1 MMPKNF
7 YFVVLL
13 GLVSLFSDMTYEGAR
28 SITGPYLFYLG
39 AGAAVVGFTSG
50 FGEFISYGLRLFS
63 GWFADK
69 TKNYW
74 GLMFIGYALTL
85 LSVPALA
92 LVNSWGLAVLLIILE
107 RTGKALRTPA
117 RDTLLSYA
125 TFKMGRGLGF
135 GIHEAMDQ
143 IGAIG
148 GPLIIALVFYLKMG
162 YKSAFLVLLIPA
174 IVALSFLTFARITY
188 PTPQKFEIGFQKFEA
203 KGFSK
208 SFWWYLLG
216 MCFIGAGFVDFPLIG
231 YHLEKTSILSKEWIP
246 ILYALAMGVDALS
259 ALFLGFL
266 FDRIGLKAIILA
278 IILSLGAI
286 PFTFL
291 GGIVLIFLGMIL
303 WGIGLGAQ
311 ESIMRAVIAQLVA
324 PEKRGMGYGVFN
336 TFFGLFWF
344 TGSFLL
350 GFLYE
355 ISILALVILSV
366 IFQIFSLPFILKVAK
381 TVKTNFS

>member
-1 MMPKNF
+1 MTYKSPF
-7 YFVVLL
+7 YFLILL

-39 AGAAVVGFTSG
+39 AGAAVVGFASG
-50 FGEFISYGLRLFS
+50 FGEFIGYGLRLFS
-63 GWFADK
+63 GWLADK
-69 TKNYW
+69 TKKYW
-74 GLMFIGYALTL
+74 GLMFIGYALNL

-143 IGAIG
+143 IGAFV
-148 GPLIIALVFYLKMG
+148 GPLIVALVFYLKMG
-162 YKSAFLVLLIPA
+162 YKPAFLVLLIPA
-174 IVALSFLTFARITY
+174 LLALSLLTFARIIY
-188 PTPQKFEIGFQKFEA
+188 PAPQKFEKGFLELET

-216 MCFIGAGFVDFPLIG
+216 MCLVGAGFVDFPLIG
-231 YHLEKTSILSKEWIP
+231 YHLEKTSILSKDWIP
-246 ILYALAMGVDALS
+246 ILYALAMGVDAFS
-259 ALFLGFL
+259 AIFLGLL
-266 FDRIGLKAIILA
+266 FDRIGLKAVILA

-286 PFTFL
+286 PLTFL
-291 GGIVLIFLGMIL
+291 GGIILIFLGMIL

-311 ESIMRAVIAQLVA
+311 ESIMRAVIAQLV
-324 PEKRGMGYGVFN
+324 PIEKRGVGYGIFN

-344 TGSFLL
+344 AGSFFL
-350 GFLYE
+350 GFLYDF
-355 ISILALVILSV
+355 SILALVAFSV
-366 IFQIFSLPFILKVAK
+366 IFQALSIPFILKVAK
-381 TVKTNFS
+381 TA

>member
-1 MMPKNF
+1 MTYKSPL
-7 YFVVLL
+7 YFVILL

-39 AGAAVVGFTSG
+39 AGAAVVGFASG
-50 FGEFISYGLRLFS
+50 FGEFIGYGLRLFS
-63 GWFADK
+63 GWLADK
-69 TKNYW
+69 TKKYW
-74 GLMFIGYALTL
+74 GLMFIGYALNL

-143 IGAIG
+143 IGAFG
-148 GPLIIALVFYLKMG
+148 GPLIVALVFYLKMG
-162 YKSAFLVLLIPA
+162 YKPAFLVLLIPA
-174 IVALSFLTFARITY
+174 LIALSLLTFARITY
-188 PTPQKFEIGFQKFEA
+188 PAPQKFEKGFLELET

-216 MCFIGAGFVDFPLIG
+216 MCLVGAGFVDFPLIG
-231 YHLEKTSILSKEWIP
+231 YHLEKTSILSKDWIP

-259 ALFLGFL
+259 AIFLGLL
-266 FDRIGLKAIILA
+266 FDRVGLKAVILA

-286 PFTFL
+286 PLTFL
-291 GGIVLIFLGMIL
+291 GGIILIFLGMIL

-311 ESIMRAVIAQLVA
+311 ESIMRAVIAQLV
-324 PEKRGMGYGVFN
+324 PIEKRGVGYGIFN

-344 TGSFLL
+344 VGSFLL
-350 GFLYE
+350 GFLYDF
-355 ISILALVILSV
+355 SILALVALSV
-366 IFQIFSLPFILKVAK
+366 TFQALSIPFILKVAK
-381 TVKTNFS
+381 TA

>member
-1 MMPKNF
+1 MTYKSPF
-7 YFVVLL
+7 YFVILL

-39 AGAAVVGFTSG
+39 AGAAVVGFASG
-50 FGEFISYGLRLFS
+50 FGEFIGYGLRLFS
-63 GWFADK
+63 GWLADK
-69 TKNYW
+69 TKKYW
-74 GLMFIGYALTL
+74 GLMFIGYPLNL

-92 LVNSWGLAVLLIILE
+92 LINSWGLAVLLIILE

-143 IGAIG
+143 IGAFV
-148 GPLIIALVFYLKMG
+148 GPLIVALVFYLKMG
-162 YKSAFLVLLIPA
+162 YKPAFLVLLIPA
-174 IVALSFLTFARITY
+174 LIALSLLTFARITY
-188 PTPQKFEIGFQKFEA
+188 PAPQKFEKGFPELKT

-216 MCFIGAGFVDFPLIG
+216 MCLVGAGFVDFPLIG
-231 YHLEKTSILSKEWIP
+231 YHLEKTSILSKDWIP

-259 ALFLGFL
+259 AIFLGLL
-266 FDRIGLKAIILA
+266 FDRVGLKAVILA

-286 PFTFL
+286 PLTFL
-291 GGIVLIFLGMIL
+291 GGIILIFLGMIL

-311 ESIMRAVIAQLVA
+311 ESIMRAVIAQLV
-324 PEKRGMGYGVFN
+324 PIEKRGVGYGIFN

-344 TGSFLL
+344 IGSFLL
-350 GFLYE
+350 GFLYDF
-355 ISILALVILSV
+355 SILALVALSV
-366 IFQIFSLPFILKVAK
+366 TFQALSIPFILKVAK
-381 TVKTNFS
+381 TA

>member
-1 MMPKNF
+1 MTYKSPF
-7 YFVVLL
+7 YFVILL

-39 AGAAVVGFTSG
+39 AGAAVVGFASG
-50 FGEFISYGLRLFS
+50 FGEFIGYGLRLFS
-63 GWFADK
+63 GWLADK
-69 TKNYW
+69 TKKYW
-74 GLMFIGYALTL
+74 GLMFIGYALNL

-143 IGAIG
+143 IGAFV

-162 YKSAFLVLLIPA
+162 YKPAFLVLLIPA
-174 IVALSFLTFARITY
+174 LIALSLLTFARIIY
-188 PTPQKFEIGFQKFEA
+188 PAPQKFEKGFPELET

-216 MCFIGAGFVDFPLIG
+216 MCLVGAGFVDFPLIG
-231 YHLEKTSILSKEWIP
+231 YHLEKTSILSKDWIP

-259 ALFLGFL
+259 AIFLGLL
-266 FDRIGLKAIILA
+266 FDRVGLKAVILA

-286 PFTFL
+286 PLTFL
-291 GGIVLIFLGMIL
+291 GGIILIFLGMIL

-311 ESIMRAVIAQLVA
+311 ESIMRAVIAQLV
-324 PEKRGMGYGVFN
+324 PIEKRGVGYGIFN

-344 TGSFLL
+344 AGSFLL
-350 GFLYE
+350 GFLYDF
-355 ISILALVILSV
+355 SILALVALSV
-366 IFQIFSLPFILKVAK
+366 TFQALSIPFILKVAK
-381 TVKTNFS
+381 TA

>member
-1 MMPKNF
+1 MTYKSPF
-7 YFVVLL
+7 YFVILL

-39 AGAAVVGFTSG
+39 AGAAVVGFASG
-50 FGEFISYGLRLFS
+50 FGEFIGYGLRLFS
-63 GWFADK
+63 GWLADK
-69 TKNYW
+69 TKKYW
-74 GLMFIGYALTL
+74 GLMFIGYALNL

-143 IGAIG
+143 IGAFV
-148 GPLIIALVFYLKMG
+148 GPLIVALVFYLKMG
-162 YKSAFLVLLIPA
+162 YKPAFLVLLIPA
-174 IVALSFLTFARITY
+174 LIALSLLTFARIIY
-188 PTPQKFEIGFQKFEA
+188 PAPQKFEKGFLELET

-216 MCFIGAGFVDFPLIG
+216 MCLVGAGFVDFPLIG
-231 YHLEKTSILSKEWIP
+231 YHLEKTSILSKDWIP

-259 ALFLGFL
+259 AIFLGLL
-266 FDRIGLKAIILA
+266 FDRIGLKAVILA

-286 PFTFL
+286 PLTFL
-291 GGIVLIFLGMIL
+291 GGIILIFLGMIL

-311 ESIMRAVIAQLVA
+311 ESIMRAVIAQLV
-324 PEKRGMGYGVFN
+324 PIEKRGVGYGIFN

-344 TGSFLL
+344 VGSFLL
-350 GFLYE
+350 GFLYDF
-355 ISILALVILSV
+355 SILALVALSV
-366 IFQIFSLPFILKVAK
+366 TFQALSIPFILKVAK
-381 TVKTNFS
+381 TA

>member
-7 YFVVLL
+7 YFVILL

-39 AGAAVVGFTSG
+39 AGAAVVGFASG
-50 FGEFISYGLRLFS
+50 FGEFIGYGLRLFS
-63 GWFADK
+63 GWLADK
-69 TKNYW
+69 TKKYW
-74 GLMFIGYALTL
+74 GLMFIGYALNL

-143 IGAIG
+143 IGAFV
-148 GPLIIALVFYLKMG
+148 GPLIVALVFYLKMG
-162 YKSAFLVLLIPA
+162 YKPAFLVLLIPA
-174 IVALSFLTFARITY
+174 LIALSLLTFAKITY
-188 PTPQKFEIGFQKFEA
+188 PAPQKFEKGFLELET

-216 MCFIGAGFVDFPLIG
+216 MCLVGAGFVDFPLIG
-231 YHLEKTSILSKEWIP
+231 YHLEKTSILSKDWIP

-259 ALFLGFL
+259 AIFLGLL
-266 FDRIGLKAIILA
+266 FDRLGLKAVILA

-286 PFTFL
+286 PLTFL
-291 GGIVLIFLGMIL
+291 GGVILIFLGMIL
-303 WGIGLGAQ
+303 WGIGLGTQ
-311 ESIMRAVIAQLVA
+311 ESIMRAVIAQLV
-324 PEKRGMGYGVFN
+324 PIEKRGIGYGIFN

-344 TGSFLL
+344 AGSFLL
-350 GFLYE
+350 GFLYDF
-355 ISILALVILSV
+355 SILALVALSV
-366 IFQIFSLPFILKVAK
+366 TFQALSIPFILKVAK
-381 TVKTNFS
+381 TA

>member
-1 MMPKNF
+1 MTYKSPF
-7 YFVVLL
+7 YFLILL

-39 AGAAVVGFTSG
+39 AGAAVVGFASG
-50 FGEFISYGLRLFS
+50 FGEFIGYGLRLFS
-63 GWFADK
+63 GWLADK
-69 TKNYW
+69 TKKYW
-74 GLMFIGYALTL
+74 GLMFIGYALNL

-143 IGAIG
+143 IGAFG
-148 GPLIIALVFYLKMG
+148 GPLIVALVFYLKMG
-162 YKSAFLVLLIPA
+162 YKPAFLVLLIPA
-174 IVALSFLTFARITY
+174 LIALSLLTFARMIY
-188 PTPQKFEIGFQKFEA
+188 PAPQKFEKGFLELET

-216 MCFIGAGFVDFPLIG
+216 MCLVGAGFVDFPLIG
-231 YHLEKTSILSKEWIP
+231 YHLEKTSILSKDWIP

-259 ALFLGFL
+259 AIFLGLL
-266 FDRIGLKAIILA
+266 FDRVGLKAVILA

-286 PFTFL
+286 PLTFL
-291 GGIVLIFLGMIL
+291 GGIILIFLGMIL

-311 ESIMRAVIAQLVA
+311 ESIMRAVIAQLV
-324 PEKRGMGYGVFN
+324 PIEKRGVGYGIFN

-344 TGSFLL
+344 VGSFLL
-350 GFLYE
+350 GFLYDF
-355 ISILALVILSV
+355 SILALVALSV
-366 IFQIFSLPFILKVAK
+366 TFQALSIPFILKVAK
-381 TVKTNFS
+381 TA

>member
-1 MMPKNF
+1 
-7 YFVVLL
+7 
-13 GLVSLFSDMTYEGAR
+13 MTYEGAR

-39 AGAAVVGFTSG
+39 AGAAVVGFASG
-50 FGEFISYGLRLFS
+50 FGEFIGYGLRLFS
-63 GWFADK
+63 GWLADK
-69 TKNYW
+69 TKKYW
-74 GLMFIGYALTL
+74 GLMFIGYALNL

-143 IGAIG
+143 IGAFV
-148 GPLIIALVFYLKMG
+148 GPLIVALVFYLKMG
-162 YKSAFLVLLIPA
+162 YKPAFLVLLIPA
-174 IVALSFLTFARITY
+174 LIALSLLTFARIIY
-188 PTPQKFEIGFQKFEA
+188 PAPQKFEKGFLELET

-216 MCFIGAGFVDFPLIG
+216 MCLVGAGFVDFPLIG
-231 YHLEKTSILSKEWIP
+231 YHLEKTSILSKDWIP
-246 ILYALAMGVDALS
+246 ILYALAMGVDAFS
-259 ALFLGFL
+259 AIFLGLL
-266 FDRIGLKAIILA
+266 FDKIGLKAVILA

-286 PFTFL
+286 PLTFL
-291 GGIVLIFLGMIL
+291 GGIILIFLGMIL

-311 ESIMRAVIAQLVA
+311 ESIMRAVIAQLV
-324 PEKRGMGYGVFN
+324 PIEKRGVGYGIFN

-344 TGSFLL
+344 VGSFLL
-350 GFLYE
+350 GFLYDF
-355 ISILALVILSV
+355 SILALVALSV
-366 IFQIFSLPFILKVAK
+366 TFQVLSIPFILKVAK
-381 TVKTNFS
+381 TA

>member
-1 MMPKNF
+1 MTYKSPF
-7 YFVVLL
+7 YFVILL

-39 AGAAVVGFTSG
+39 AGAAVVGFASG
-50 FGEFISYGLRLFS
+50 FGEFIGYGLRLFS
-63 GWFADK
+63 GWLADK
-69 TKNYW
+69 TKKYW
-74 GLMFIGYALTL
+74 GLMFIGYALNL

-143 IGAIG
+143 IGAFV
-148 GPLIIALVFYLKMG
+148 GPLIVALVFYLKMG
-162 YKSAFLVLLIPA
+162 YKPAFLVLLIPA
-174 IVALSFLTFARITY
+174 LIALSLLTFARIIY
-188 PTPQKFEIGFQKFEA
+188 PAPQKFEKGFPELET

-216 MCFIGAGFVDFPLIG
+216 MCLVGAGFVDFPLIG
-231 YHLEKTSILSKEWIP
+231 YHLEKTSILSKDWIP

-259 ALFLGFL
+259 AIFLGLL
-266 FDRIGLKAIILA
+266 FDRIGLKAVILA

-286 PFTFL
+286 PLTFL
-291 GGIVLIFLGMIL
+291 GGIILIFLGMIL

-311 ESIMRAVIAQLVA
+311 ESIMRAVIAQLV
-324 PEKRGMGYGVFN
+324 PIEKRGVGYGIFN

-344 TGSFLL
+344 AGSFLL
-350 GFLYE
+350 GFLYDF
-355 ISILALVILSV
+355 SILALVAFSITFQALS
-366 IFQIFSLPFILKVAK
+366 IPFILKVAK
-381 TVKTNFS
+381 TA

>member
-1 MMPKNF
+1 MTYKSPF
-7 YFVVLL
+7 YFVILL

-39 AGAAVVGFTSG
+39 AGAAVVGFASG
-50 FGEFISYGLRLFS
+50 FGEFIGYGLRLFS
-63 GWFADK
+63 GWLADK
-69 TKNYW
+69 TKKYW
-74 GLMFIGYALTL
+74 GLMFIGYALNL

-143 IGAIG
+143 IGAFV
-148 GPLIIALVFYLKMG
+148 GPLIVALVFYLKMG
-162 YKSAFLVLLIPA
+162 YKPAFLVLLIPA
-174 IVALSFLTFARITY
+174 LIALSLLTFARITY
-188 PTPQKFEIGFQKFEA
+188 PAPQKFEKGFPELKT

-216 MCFIGAGFVDFPLIG
+216 MCLVGAGFVDFPLIG
-231 YHLEKTSILSKEWIP
+231 YHLEKTSILSKDWIP

-259 ALFLGFL
+259 AIFLGLL
-266 FDRIGLKAIILA
+266 FDRVGLKAVILA

-286 PFTFL
+286 PLTFL
-291 GGIVLIFLGMIL
+291 GGIILIFLGMIL

-311 ESIMRAVIAQLVA
+311 ESIMRAVIAQLV
-324 PEKRGMGYGVFN
+324 PIEKRGVGYGIFN

-344 TGSFLL
+344 VGSFLL
-350 GFLYE
+350 GFLYDF
-355 ISILALVILSV
+355 SILALVALSV
-366 IFQIFSLPFILKVAK
+366 TFQALSIPFILKVAK
-381 TVKTNFS
+381 TA

>member
-1 MMPKNF
+1 MTYKSPF
-7 YFVVLL
+7 YFVILL

-39 AGAAVVGFTSG
+39 AGAAVVGFASG
-50 FGEFISYGLRLFS
+50 FGEFIGYGLRLFS
-63 GWFADK
+63 GWLADK
-69 TKNYW
+69 TKKYW
-74 GLMFIGYALTL
+74 GLMFIGYALNL

-143 IGAIG
+143 IGAFV
-148 GPLIIALVFYLKMG
+148 GPLIVALVFYLKMG
-162 YKSAFLVLLIPA
+162 YKPAFLVLLIPA
-174 IVALSFLTFARITY
+174 LIALSLLTFARITY
-188 PTPQKFEIGFQKFEA
+188 PAPQKFEKGFPELKT

-216 MCFIGAGFVDFPLIG
+216 MCLVGAGFVDFPLIG
-231 YHLEKTSILSKEWIP
+231 YHLEKTSILSKDWIP

-259 ALFLGFL
+259 AIFLGLL
-266 FDRIGLKAIILA
+266 FDRVGLKAVILA

-286 PFTFL
+286 PLTFL
-291 GGIVLIFLGMIL
+291 GGIILIFLGMIL

-311 ESIMRAVIAQLVA
+311 ESIMRAVIAQLV
-324 PEKRGMGYGVFN
+324 PIEKRGVGYGIFN

-344 TGSFLL
+344 IGSFLL
-350 GFLYE
+350 GFLYDF
-355 ISILALVILSV
+355 SILALVALSV
-366 IFQIFSLPFILKVAK
+366 TFQALSIPFILKVAK
-381 TVKTNFS
+381 TA

>member
-1 MMPKNF
+1 MTYKSPL
-7 YFVVLL
+7 YFVILL

-39 AGAAVVGFTSG
+39 AGAAVVGFASG
-50 FGEFISYGLRLFS
+50 FGEFIGYGLRLFS
-63 GWFADK
+63 GWLADK
-69 TKNYW
+69 TKKYW
-74 GLMFIGYALTL
+74 GLMFIGYALNL

-143 IGAIG
+143 IGAFV
-148 GPLIIALVFYLKMG
+148 GPLIVALVFYLKMG
-162 YKSAFLVLLIPA
+162 YKPAFLVLLIPA
-174 IVALSFLTFARITY
+174 LIALSLLTFARIIY
-188 PTPQKFEIGFQKFEA
+188 PAPQKFEKGFLELET

-216 MCFIGAGFVDFPLIG
+216 MCLVGAGFVDFPLIG
-231 YHLEKTSILSKEWIP
+231 YHLEKTSILSKDWIP
-246 ILYALAMGVDALS
+246 ILYALAMGVDAFS
-259 ALFLGFL
+259 AIFLGLL
-266 FDRIGLKAIILA
+266 FDRIGLKAVILA

-286 PFTFL
+286 PLTFL
-291 GGIVLIFLGMIL
+291 GGIILIFLGMIL

-311 ESIMRAVIAQLVA
+311 ESIMRAVIAQLV
-324 PEKRGMGYGVFN
+324 PIEKRGVGYGIFN

-344 TGSFLL
+344 VGSFLL
-350 GFLYE
+350 GFLYDF
-355 ISILALVILSV
+355 SILALVAFSVTFQALS
-366 IFQIFSLPFILKVAK
+366 IPFILKVAK
-381 TVKTNFS
+381 TA

>member
-1 MMPKNF
+1 MTYKSPF
-7 YFVVLL
+7 YFVILL

-39 AGAAVVGFTSG
+39 AGAAVVGFASG
-50 FGEFISYGLRLFS
+50 FGEFIGYGLRLFS
-63 GWFADK
+63 GWLADK
-69 TKNYW
+69 TKKYW
-74 GLMFIGYALTL
+74 GLMFIGYALNL

-143 IGAIG
+143 IGAFV
-148 GPLIIALVFYLKMG
+148 GPLIVALVFYLKMG
-162 YKSAFLVLLIPA
+162 YKPAFLVLLIPA
-174 IVALSFLTFARITY
+174 LIALSLLTFARIIY
-188 PTPQKFEIGFQKFEA
+188 PAPQKFEKGFLELET

-216 MCFIGAGFVDFPLIG
+216 MCLVGAGFVDFPLIG
-231 YHLEKTSILSKEWIP
+231 YHLEKTSILSKDWIP

-259 ALFLGFL
+259 AIFLGLL
-266 FDRIGLKAIILA
+266 FDRIGLKAVILA

-286 PFTFL
+286 PLTFL
-291 GGIVLIFLGMIL
+291 GGIILIFLGMIL

-311 ESIMRAVIAQLVA
+311 ESIMRAVIAQLV
-324 PEKRGMGYGVFN
+324 PIEKRGVGYGIFN

-344 TGSFLL
+344 AGSFLL
-350 GFLYE
+350 GFLYDF
-355 ISILALVILSV
+355 SILALVALSV
-366 IFQIFSLPFILKVAK
+366 TFQALSIPFILKVAK
-381 TVKTNFS
+381 TA

>member
-1 MMPKNF
+1 MTYKSPF
-7 YFVVLL
+7 YFVILL

-39 AGAAVVGFTSG
+39 AGAAVVGFASG
-50 FGEFISYGLRLFS
+50 FGEFIGYGLRLFS
-63 GWFADK
+63 GWLADK
-69 TKNYW
+69 TKKYW
-74 GLMFIGYALTL
+74 GLMFIGYALNL

-143 IGAIG
+143 IGAFV
-148 GPLIIALVFYLKMG
+148 GPLIVALVFYLKMG
-162 YKSAFLVLLIPA
+162 YKPAFLVLLIPA
-174 IVALSFLTFARITY
+174 LIALSLLTFARIIY
-188 PTPQKFEIGFQKFEA
+188 PAPQKFEKGFLELKT

-216 MCFIGAGFVDFPLIG
+216 MCLVGAGFVDFPLIG
-231 YHLEKTSILSKEWIP
+231 YHLEKTSILSKDWIP

-259 ALFLGFL
+259 AIFLGLL
-266 FDRIGLKAIILA
+266 FDRVGLKAVILA

-286 PFTFL
+286 PLTFL
-291 GGIVLIFLGMIL
+291 GGIILIFLGMIL

-311 ESIMRAVIAQLVA
+311 ESIMRAVIAQLV
-324 PEKRGMGYGVFN
+324 PIEKRGVGYGIFN

-344 TGSFLL
+344 VGSFLL
-350 GFLYE
+350 GFLYDF
-355 ISILALVILSV
+355 SILALVAFSVTFQALS
-366 IFQIFSLPFILKVAK
+366 IPFILKVAK
-381 TVKTNFS
+381 TA

>member
-7 YFVVLL
+7 YFVILL

-39 AGAAVVGFTSG
+39 AGAAVVGFASG
-50 FGEFISYGLRLFS
+50 VGEFIGYGLRLFS
-63 GWFADK
+63 GWLADK
-69 TKNYW
+69 TKKYW
-74 GLMFIGYALTL
+74 GLMFIGYALNL

-143 IGAIG
+143 IGAFV
-148 GPLIIALVFYLKMG
+148 GPLIVALVFYLKMG
-162 YKSAFLVLLIPA
+162 YKPAFLVLLIPA
-174 IVALSFLTFARITY
+174 LIALSLLTFAKITY
-188 PTPQKFEIGFQKFEA
+188 PAPQKFEKDFLELET

-216 MCFIGAGFVDFPLIG
+216 MCLVGAGFVDFPIIG
-231 YHLEKTSILSKEWIP
+231 YHLEKTSILSKDWIP

-259 ALFLGFL
+259 AIFLGLL
-266 FDRIGLKAIILA
+266 FDRLGLKAVILA

-286 PFTFL
+286 PLTFL
-291 GGIVLIFLGMIL
+291 GGVILIFLGMIL
-303 WGIGLGAQ
+303 WGIGLGTQ
-311 ESIMRAVIAQLVA
+311 ESIMRAVIAQLV
-324 PEKRGMGYGVFN
+324 PIEKRGIGYGIFN

-344 TGSFLL
+344 AGSFLL
-350 GFLYE
+350 GFLYDF
-355 ISILALVILSV
+355 SILALVIFSV

-381 TVKTNFS
+381 TA

>member
-7 YFVVLL
+7 YFVILL

-39 AGAAVVGFTSG
+39 AGAAVVGFASG
-50 FGEFISYGLRLFS
+50 FGEFIGYGLRLFS
-63 GWFADK
+63 GWLADK
-69 TKNYW
+69 TKKYW
-74 GLMFIGYALTL
+74 GLMFIGYALNL

-143 IGAIG
+143 IGAFV
-148 GPLIIALVFYLKMG
+148 GPLIVALVFYLKMG
-162 YKSAFLVLLIPA
+162 YKPAFLVLLIPA
-174 IVALSFLTFARITY
+174 LIALSLLTFAKITY
-188 PTPQKFEIGFQKFEA
+188 PAPQKFEKGFLELET

-216 MCFIGAGFVDFPLIG
+216 MCLVGAGFVDFPLIG
-231 YHLEKTSILSKEWIP
+231 YHLEKTSILSKDWIP

-259 ALFLGFL
+259 AIFLGLL
-266 FDRIGLKAIILA
+266 FDRLGLKAVILA

-286 PFTFL
+286 PLTFL
-291 GGIVLIFLGMIL
+291 GGVILIFLGMIL

-311 ESIMRAVIAQLVA
+311 ESIMRAVIAQLV
-324 PEKRGMGYGVFN
+324 PIEKRGIGYGIFN

-344 TGSFLL
+344 AGSFLL
-350 GFLYE
+350 GFLYDF
-355 ISILALVILSV
+355 SILALVALSV
-366 IFQIFSLPFILKVAK
+366 TFQALSIPFILKVAK
-381 TVKTNFS
+381 TA

>member
-1 MMPKNF
+1 MTYKSPF
-7 YFVVLL
+7 YFVILL
-13 GLVSLFSDMTYEGAR
+13 GLVSLFSDMTHEGAR

-39 AGAAVVGFTSG
+39 AGAAVVGFASG
-50 FGEFISYGLRLFS
+50 FGEFIGYGLRLFS
-63 GWFADK
+63 GWLADK
-69 TKNYW
+69 TKKYW
-74 GLMFIGYALTL
+74 GLMFIGYALNL

-143 IGAIG
+143 IGAFV
-148 GPLIIALVFYLKMG
+148 GPLIVALVFYLKMG
-162 YKSAFLVLLIPA
+162 YKPAFLVLLIPA
-174 IVALSFLTFARITY
+174 LIALSLLTFARITY
-188 PTPQKFEIGFQKFEA
+188 PAPQKFEKGFPELKT

-216 MCFIGAGFVDFPLIG
+216 MCLVGAGFVDFPLIG
-231 YHLEKTSILSKEWIP
+231 YHLEKTSILSKDWIP
-246 ILYALAMGVDALS
+246 ILYALAMGVDAFS
-259 ALFLGFL
+259 AIFLGLL
-266 FDRIGLKAIILA
+266 FDRVGLKAVILA

-286 PFTFL
+286 PLTFL
-291 GGIVLIFLGMIL
+291 GGIILIFLGMIL

-311 ESIMRAVIAQLVA
+311 ESIMRAVIAQLV
-324 PEKRGMGYGVFN
+324 PIEKRGVGYGIFN

-344 TGSFLL
+344 IGSFLL
-350 GFLYE
+350 GFLYDF
-355 ISILALVILSV
+355 SILALVALSV
-366 IFQIFSLPFILKVAK
+366 TFQALSIPFILKV
-381 TVKTNFS
+381 VKTA

>member
-1 MMPKNF
+1 MTYKSPF
-7 YFVVLL
+7 YFVILL

-39 AGAAVVGFTSG
+39 AGAAVVGFASG
-50 FGEFISYGLRLFS
+50 FGEFIGYGLRLFS
-63 GWFADK
+63 GWLADK
-69 TKNYW
+69 TKKYW
-74 GLMFIGYALTL
+74 GLMFIGYALNL

-143 IGAIG
+143 IGAFV
-148 GPLIIALVFYLKMG
+148 GPLIVALVFYLKMG
-162 YKSAFLVLLIPA
+162 YKPAFLVLLIPA
-174 IVALSFLTFARITY
+174 LIALSLLTFARITY
-188 PTPQKFEIGFQKFEA
+188 PAPQKFEKGFPELKT

-216 MCFIGAGFVDFPLIG
+216 MCLVGAGFVDFPLIG
-231 YHLEKTSILSKEWIP
+231 YHLEKTSILSKDWIP

-259 ALFLGFL
+259 AIFLGLL
-266 FDRIGLKAIILA
+266 FDRVGLKAVILA

-286 PFTFL
+286 PLTFL
-291 GGIVLIFLGMIL
+291 GGIILILLGMIL

-311 ESIMRAVIAQLVA
+311 ESIMRAVIAQLV
-324 PEKRGMGYGVFN
+324 PIEKRGVGYGIFN

-344 TGSFLL
+344 IGSFLL
-350 GFLYE
+350 GFLYDF
-355 ISILALVILSV
+355 SILALVALSV
-366 IFQIFSLPFILKVAK
+366 TFQALSIPFILKVAK
-381 TVKTNFS
+381 TA

>member
-1 MMPKNF
+1 MPKNF
-7 YFVVLL
+7 YFVILL

-39 AGAAVVGFTSG
+39 AGAAVVGFASG
-50 FGEFISYGLRLFS
+50 FGEFIGYGLRLFS
-63 GWFADK
+63 GWLADK
-69 TKNYW
+69 TKKYW
-74 GLMFIGYALTL
+74 GLMFIGYALNL

-143 IGAIG
+143 IGAFV
-148 GPLIIALVFYLKMG
+148 GPLIVALVFYLKMG
-162 YKSAFLVLLIPA
+162 YKPAFLVLLIPA
-174 IVALSFLTFARITY
+174 LIALSLLTFAKITY
-188 PTPQKFEIGFQKFEA
+188 PAPQKFEKGFLELET

-216 MCFIGAGFVDFPLIG
+216 MCLVGAGFVDFPLIG
-231 YHLEKTSILSKEWIP
+231 YHLEKTSILSKDWIP
-246 ILYALAMGVDALS
+246 ILYALAMGVDAFS
-259 ALFLGFL
+259 AIFLGLL
-266 FDRIGLKAIILA
+266 FDRLGLKVVILA

-286 PFTFL
+286 PLTFL
-291 GGIVLIFLGMIL
+291 GGVILIFLGMIL

-311 ESIMRAVIAQLVA
+311 ESIMRAVIAQLV
-324 PEKRGMGYGVFN
+324 PIEKRGIGYGIFN

-344 TGSFLL
+344 AGSFLL
-350 GFLYE
+350 GFLYDF
-355 ISILALVILSV
+355 SILALVALSV
-366 IFQIFSLPFILKVAK
+366 TFQALSIPFILKVAK
-381 TVKTNFS
+381 TA

>member
-1 MMPKNF
+1 MTYKSPF
-7 YFVVLL
+7 YFLILL

-39 AGAAVVGFTSG
+39 AGAAVVGFASG
-50 FGEFISYGLRLFS
+50 FGEFIGYGLRLFS
-63 GWFADK
+63 GWLADK
-69 TKNYW
+69 TKKYW
-74 GLMFIGYALTL
+74 GLMFIGYALNL

-143 IGAIG
+143 IGAFV
-148 GPLIIALVFYLKMG
+148 GPLIVALVFYLKMG
-162 YKSAFLVLLIPA
+162 YKPAFLVLLIPA
-174 IVALSFLTFARITY
+174 LIALSLLTFARIIY
-188 PTPQKFEIGFQKFEA
+188 PAPQKFEKGFLELET

-216 MCFIGAGFVDFPLIG
+216 MCLVGAGFVDFPLIG
-231 YHLEKTSILSKEWIP
+231 YHLEKTSILSKDWIP
-246 ILYALAMGVDALS
+246 ILYALAMGVDAFS
-259 ALFLGFL
+259 AIFLGLL
-266 FDRIGLKAIILA
+266 FDRIGLKAVILA

-286 PFTFL
+286 PLTFL
-291 GGIVLIFLGMIL
+291 GGIILIFLGMIL

-311 ESIMRAVIAQLVA
+311 ESIMRAVIAQLV
-324 PEKRGMGYGVFN
+324 PIEKRGVGYGIFN

-344 TGSFLL
+344 AGSFLL
-350 GFLYE
+350 GFLYDF
-355 ISILALVILSV
+355 SILALVAFSVTFQALS
-366 IFQIFSLPFILKVAK
+366 IPFILKVAK
-381 TVKTNFS
+381 TA

>member
-1 MMPKNF
+1 MTYKSPF
-7 YFVVLL
+7 YFVILL

-39 AGAAVVGFTSG
+39 AGAAVVGFASG
-50 FGEFISYGLRLFS
+50 FGEFIGYGLRLFS
-63 GWFADK
+63 GWLADK
-69 TKNYW
+69 TKKYW
-74 GLMFIGYALTL
+74 GLMFIGYALNL

-92 LVNSWGLAVLLIILE
+92 LINSWGLAVLLIILE

-143 IGAIG
+143 IGAFV

-162 YKSAFLVLLIPA
+162 YKPAFLVLLIPA
-174 IVALSFLTFARITY
+174 LIALSLLTFARITY
-188 PTPQKFEIGFQKFEA
+188 PAPQKFEKGFPELKT

-216 MCFIGAGFVDFPLIG
+216 MCLVGAGFVDFPLIG
-231 YHLEKTSILSKEWIP
+231 YHLEKTSILSKDWIP

-259 ALFLGFL
+259 AIFLGLL
-266 FDRIGLKAIILA
+266 FDRVGLKAVILA

-286 PFTFL
+286 PLTFL
-291 GGIVLIFLGMIL
+291 GGIILIFLGMIL

-311 ESIMRAVIAQLVA
+311 ESIMRAVIAQLV
-324 PEKRGMGYGVFN
+324 PIEKRGVGYGIFN

-344 TGSFLL
+344 VGSFLL
-350 GFLYE
+350 GFLYDF
-355 ISILALVILSV
+355 SILALVALSV
-366 IFQIFSLPFILKVAK
+366 TFQALSIPFILKVAK
-381 TVKTNFS
+381 TA

>member
-1 MMPKNF
+1 MTYKSPF
-7 YFVVLL
+7 YFVILL

-39 AGAAVVGFTSG
+39 AGAAVVGFASG
-50 FGEFISYGLRLFS
+50 FGEFIGYGLRLFS
-63 GWFADK
+63 GWLADK
-69 TKNYW
+69 TKKYW
-74 GLMFIGYALTL
+74 GLMFIGYPLNL

-92 LVNSWGLAVLLIILE
+92 LVNSWGLAMLLIILE

-143 IGAIG
+143 IGAFV
-148 GPLIIALVFYLKMG
+148 GPLIVALVFYLKMG
-162 YKSAFLVLLIPA
+162 YKPAFLVLLIPA
-174 IVALSFLTFARITY
+174 LIALSLLTFARITY
-188 PTPQKFEIGFQKFEA
+188 PAPQKFEKGFPELKT

-216 MCFIGAGFVDFPLIG
+216 MCLVGAGFVDFPLIG
-231 YHLEKTSILSKEWIP
+231 YHLEKTSILSKDWIP

-259 ALFLGFL
+259 AIFLGLL
-266 FDRIGLKAIILA
+266 FDRVGLKAVILA

-286 PFTFL
+286 PLTFL
-291 GGIVLIFLGMIL
+291 GGIILIFLGMIL

-311 ESIMRAVIAQLVA
+311 ESIMRAVIAQLV
-324 PEKRGMGYGVFN
+324 PIEKRGVGYGIFN

-344 TGSFLL
+344 IGSFLL
-350 GFLYE
+350 GFLYDF
-355 ISILALVILSV
+355 SILALVALSV
-366 IFQIFSLPFILKVAK
+366 TFQALSIPFILKVAK
-381 TVKTNFS
+381 TA

>member
-7 YFVVLL
+7 YFVILL

-39 AGAAVVGFTSG
+39 AGAAVVGFASG
-50 FGEFISYGLRLFS
+50 FGEFIGYGLRLFS
-63 GWFADK
+63 GWLADK
-69 TKNYW
+69 TKKYW
-74 GLMFIGYALTL
+74 GLMFIGYALNL

-143 IGAIG
+143 IGAFV
-148 GPLIIALVFYLKMG
+148 GPLIVALVFYLKMG
-162 YKSAFLVLLIPA
+162 YKPAFLVLLIPA
-174 IVALSFLTFARITY
+174 LIALSLLTFAKITY
-188 PTPQKFEIGFQKFEA
+188 PAPQKFEKGFLELET

-216 MCFIGAGFVDFPLIG
+216 MCLVGAGFVDFPLIG
-231 YHLEKTSILSKEWIP
+231 YHLEKTSILSKDWIP
-246 ILYALAMGVDALS
+246 ILYALAMGVDAFS
-259 ALFLGFL
+259 AIFLGLL
-266 FDRIGLKAIILA
+266 FDRLGLKVVILA

-286 PFTFL
+286 PLTFL
-291 GGIVLIFLGMIL
+291 GGVILIFLGMIL

-311 ESIMRAVIAQLVA
+311 ESIMRAVIAQLV
-324 PEKRGMGYGVFN
+324 PIEKRGIGYGIFN

-344 TGSFLL
+344 AGSFLL
-350 GFLYE
+350 GFLYDF
-355 ISILALVILSV
+355 SILALVALSV
-366 IFQIFSLPFILKVAK
+366 TFQALSIPFILKVAK
-381 TVKTNFS
+381 TA

>member
-1 MMPKNF
+1 MTYKSPF
-7 YFVVLL
+7 YFLILL

-39 AGAAVVGFTSG
+39 AGAAVVGFASG
-50 FGEFISYGLRLFS
+50 FGEFIGYGLRLFS
-63 GWFADK
+63 GWLADK
-69 TKNYW
+69 TKKYW
-74 GLMFIGYALTL
+74 GLMFIGYALNL

-143 IGAIG
+143 IGAFG
-148 GPLIIALVFYLKMG
+148 GPLIVALVFYLKMG
-162 YKSAFLVLLIPA
+162 YKPAFLVLLIPA
-174 IVALSFLTFARITY
+174 LIALSLLTFARITY
-188 PTPQKFEIGFQKFEA
+188 PAPQKFEKGFLELET

-216 MCFIGAGFVDFPLIG
+216 MCLVGAGFVDFPLIG
-231 YHLEKTSILSKEWIP
+231 YHLEKTSILSKDWIP

-259 ALFLGFL
+259 AIFLGLL
-266 FDRIGLKAIILA
+266 FDRVGLKAVILA

-286 PFTFL
+286 PLTFL
-291 GGIVLIFLGMIL
+291 GGIILIFLGMIL

-311 ESIMRAVIAQLVA
+311 ESIMRAVIAQLV
-324 PEKRGMGYGVFN
+324 PIEKRGVGYGIFN

-344 TGSFLL
+344 VGSFLL
-350 GFLYE
+350 GFLYDF
-355 ISILALVILSV
+355 SILALVALSV
-366 IFQIFSLPFILKVAK
+366 TFQALSIPFILKVAK
-381 TVKTNFS
+381 TA